1 MSRRAFLQSCAAAA
15 AFAAFPAAASAAPR
29 PFRPGRI
36 SVTVHGR
43 GPDVVLIHG
52 LSASR
57 AVWNSTVAA
66 LPGYRYHLVQMLGF
80 AGTSPGGNAAKG
92 PVAAPIADEIARYIA
107 SRGLKGPAIVG
118 HSMGGSIA
126 MMLAARRPTVA
137 GKVMVVD
144 MVPAPRR
151 IAGVPAAAAKPLAKL
166 LRGEIA
172 GADRLRR
179 DLKGLVGRF
188 GSANWLE
195 SDSDASVVGRSL
207 QELIATDL
215 GPELPRIRAPLTVLY
230 ACPEPLRV
238 SRPAIDRFYARAY
251 AGRPGTRLVAV
262 PRSGHMIMHDQPAA
276 FRAALKAFLG

>member
-1 MSRRAFLQSCAAAA
+1 MSRRAFLRSCAAAA
-15 AFAAFPAAASAAPR
+15 AVAAFPAAASAAPR
-29 PFRPGRI
+29 PYAPSRI
-36 SVTVHGR
+36 SVTVRGR

-57 AVWNSTVAA
+57 AIWNSTVAA

-80 AGTSPGGNAAKG
+80 AGTPAGGNAGKG
-92 PVAAPIADEIARYIA
+92 PVAAPVADEIARYIA
-107 SRGLKGPAIVG
+107 ARALKAPAIVG

-126 MMLAARRPTVA
+126 MMLAARRPAAA

-151 IAGVPAAAAKPLAKL
+151 IAGVPAAAAGPLAKL
-166 LRGEIA
+166 LRGEIL

-188 GSANWLE
+188 GSTGWLE
-195 SDSDASVVGRSL
+195 TRSDASVVGRAL

-230 ACPEPLRV
+230 ACPEPLEV

-251 AGRPGTRLVAV
+251 ARRPGTRLLAV
-262 PRSGHMIMHDQPAA
+262 PRSGHTIMHDQPTA
-276 FRAALKAFLG
+276 FRAALKVFLG

>member
-1 MSRRAFLQSCAAAA
+1 MSRRAFLRSCAAAA
-15 AFAAFPAAASAAPR
+15 AFAALPAPARAGQR
-29 PFRPGRI
+29 PFRPTRI
-36 SVTVHGR
+36 SVKVHGR

-57 AVWNSTVAA
+57 SVWNATIAA

-80 AGTSPGGNAAKG
+80 AGTPAGGNAGRG
-92 PVAAPIADEIARYIA
+92 PVAAPVADEIARYIA
-107 SRGLKGPAIVG
+107 AEGLKAPAVVG
-118 HSMGGSIA
+118 HSMGGSVA
-126 MMLAARRPTVA
+126 MMLAARRPTAA

-151 IAGVPAAAAKPLAKL
+151 IAGVPAAAAGPLAKL
-166 LRGEIA
+166 LSGEIA
-172 GADRLRR
+172 GVDRLRQ
-179 DLKGLVGRF
+179 DLKGVIGRF
-188 GSANWLE
+188 GSADWLE
-195 SDSDASVVGRSL
+195 TDSDTSVVGRSL

-215 GPELPRIRAPLTVLY
+215 RPELPRIRAPLTVLY

-238 SRPAIDRFYARAY
+238 SRPAIDRFYAQAY
-251 AGRPGTRLVAV
+251 ARRPATRLIAV

>member
-15 AFAAFPAAASAAPR
+15 AFAAVPGPLRAATR
-29 PFRPGRI
+29 PFRPSRI
-36 SVTVHGR
+36 SVTVHGS

-57 AVWNSTVAA
+57 SVWNPTVAA

-80 AGTSPGGNAAKG
+80 AGTPPGGNAAKG
-92 PVAAPIADEIARYIA
+92 PVAAPVADEIARYIA
-107 SRGLKGPAIVG
+107 ARGLKAPAIVG
-118 HSMGGSIA
+118 HSMGGSVA
-126 MMLAARRPTVA
+126 MMLAARRPAAA

-151 IAGVPAAAAKPLAKL
+151 IAGVPAAAAGPLAKL

-172 GADRLRR
+172 GVDRLRR
-179 DLKGLVGRF
+179 DLKTVVGRF
-188 GSANWLE
+188 GRADWL
-195 SDSDASVVGRSL
+195 DTRSDASVVGRAL

-215 GPELPRIRAPLTVLY
+215 RPELPRIRAPLTVLY

-238 SRPAIDRFYARAY
+238 SRPAIDRFFAGAY
-251 AGRPGTRLVAV
+251 ASRPATRLVAF